1 MPFVLLFKYL
11 LSNGEFVT
19 VLFPFKSPKVEFF
32 PNSTSKIF
40 PVSILNV
47 LLNLV
52 GLAEYKPTAF
62 SPIFNLEPAP
72 NFTLASPSEYIP
84 IVVAVSLLANSIG
97 ALILASPVESFT

>member
-1 MPFVLLFKYL
+1 MPFILSFKYL

-19 VLFPFKSPKVEFF
+19 VLFPFKSPKVEFL
-32 PNSTSKIF
+32 PSSTSKIF

-84 IVVAVSLLANSIG
+84 IVVALLLLSISIG
-97 ALILASPVESFT
+97 ALIFKFPLVFLA